1 MKDIVLN
8 ESTKASA
15 LIAGTTKVDDVRTAV
30 SLIARYD
37 VLAAQ
42 IPPAEAAAHVKQIV
56 KGLFPGKRVSE
67 YENYVSYCVTHA
79 SERQLVRIDS
89 VPITQRELDFIF
101 SIDSIRAKCLFF
113 SMLAVVKFETMRCP
127 AVNYWLRG
135 DLRHDVVRRA
145 DLGITDNEMADMCF
159 PLIEAGHLAFPRRFD
174 SCSLHVLYADPDGDP
189 IIQLQERDFRNLG
202 YCLRAYL
209 GEPYT
214 RCEEC
219 GRWIKQSKNG
229 RKRFCDGC
237 AAFNHNRSSLA
248 HYHRKNN
255 ISVT

>member
-8 ESTKASA
+8 ESVKASA
-15 LIAGTTKVDDVRTAV
+15 LIAGTTKVEDVRTAV

-42 IPPAEAAAHVKQIV
+42 IPPAEAAAHVKQIA
-56 KGLFPGKRVSE
+56 KSLFPGKRVSE
-67 YENYVSYCVTHA
+67 YENYVNYCVTHA

-89 VPITQRELDFIF
+89 VPITQKELDFIC

-113 SMLAVVKFETMRCP
+113 SMLAVVKFETMRCS
-127 AVNYWLRG
+127 AVNYWLSG
-135 DLRHDVVRRA
+135 DLRHEVVRRA
-145 DLGITDNEMADMCF
+145 NLGITDNEMADMCF
-159 PLIEAGHLAFPRRFD
+159 PLIDAGHLAFPKRFD
-174 SCSLHVLYADPDGDP
+174 SCSLHVLYVDPEGDP
-189 IIQLQERDFRNLG
+189 VLNLNEQDFHDLG

-219 GRWIKQSKNG
+219 GRWIKQAKNG
-229 RKRFCDGC
+229 RRRFCNDC
-237 AAFNHNRSSLA
+237 AADNQRAIDRKYRSKKRS
-248 HYHRKNN
+248 
-255 ISVT
+255 